1 MSEEQQK
8 NIPEYKGKYT
18 PLPDFT
24 VLAVGC
30 IFVCGIPLIIYSII
44 CGILTCIGPDA
55 PGWGLY
61 YIPVSLAYIVPGIF
75 LRKGSVLSWIISVSY
90 MSLYLLGVVI
100 YMIWHLQ
107 YHQFFSFVLAL
118 CIITAIP
125 LFLTFIDGKNYFKM
139 ARQRNLEKGDAEK
152 GNP

>member
-8 NIPEYKGKYT
+8 NIPKYT

-44 CGILTCIGPDA
+44 CGILTSIGPDA

-61 YIPVSLAYIVPGIF
+61 YIPISVLYIFPGIF
-75 LRKGSVLSWIISVSY
+75 LRKGSLLGWMIAVLY

-100 YMIWHLQ
+100 YMVWHLQ

-125 LFLTFIDGKNYFKM
+125 LIFTLLDGKNYFAM
-139 ARQRNLEKGDAEK
+139 VRQRKLAKKNKKD
-152 GNP
+152 NS